1 MSSRARR
8 VHPAAGPVTAFPWG
22 GAGAPRAG
30 DAYQD
35 PLPNHDA
42 HLAAL
47 EREAFG
53 KGFAQGEL
61 AGAEAAAQRGE
72 AMLHHLVRTID
83 ELTTVRGDVL
93 WQTERQM
100 VQLALAIARRVVHRE
115 VALDPDLLLDMA
127 RTAIDRLGGSGR
139 VTIRLH
145 PDDHAAVSAARASE
159 LAGGS
164 IAITADARLSRG
176 ACHVESDIGLIDA
189 GLDAQL
195 DEFER
200 ALLGLDVAV
209 DGNGLAPA
217 EQPVHV

>member
-8 VHPAAGPVTAFPWG
+8 LHPAAGPVTAFPWG
-22 GAGAPRAG
+22 GGAHRA
-30 DAYQD
+30 AEAFQE
-35 PLPNHDA
+35 PPPNHDA

-72 AMLHHLVRTID
+72 AMLHHLARTID
-83 ELTTVRGDVL
+83 ELSTVRGDVL
-93 WQTERQM
+93 RQTERQM
-100 VQLALAIARRVVHRE
+100 VLLALAVARRVVHRE
-115 VALDPDLLLDMA
+115 VSLDPDLLLDMA
-127 RTAIDRLGGSGR
+127 RIAIDRLGGSGR

-145 PDDHAAVSAARASE
+145 PDDHAAVSSARTGQ
-159 LAGGS
+159 LAGGG
-164 IAITADARLSRG
+164 ITITADPRLSRG

-189 GLDAQL
+189 SLDAQL

-200 ALLGLDVAV
+200 ALLGLDVAA
-209 DGNGLAPA
+209 DGPGLAPA